1 MSRSMLTDSDRVL
14 DPEPLGAIQ
23 WRVVLLLVLAFVLEG
38 FDLQVV
44 AFASPTI
51 VAEWGISKQSLGP
64 AMAASLVGMII
75 GSAIGGRL
83 GDRTGRRPTVVGS
96 IAIFAAATLLTAWT
110 GSVNQIAVLRMI
122 AGLGFGAA
130 QTSAMA
136 LLAEWLPTNT
146 RSRVISAVVVSVP
159 GGGML
164 GAALCAWLIP
174 AAGWRA
180 AFVAGGMLP
189 ALLALLLL
197 LYLPESPSFL
207 RLREGDPAARLTN
220 RAAVRQ
226 LLSAPY
232 LATTLGLAVAF
243 FSNLAAS
250 YAFFSWIPLMVAA
263 MHYPVA
269 AGIRGSFFFNLF
281 GAVGVLCGA
290 RAFARWSPKRA
301 LFVFVA
307 AGLVAMLS
315 LALSLRGLTT
325 VGTPTA
331 TDAVLLMTLLSLAGV
346 GTVGVQA
353 GLYGLAATV
362 YPTWC
367 RATGIGVAG
376 SVGRVGAI
384 VSAYG
389 GGAILSLA
397 SGVNVFLVIVMLLF
411 GVTGLGIWLVSPGD
425 RFP

>member
-1 MSRSMLTDSDRVL
+1 VTDR
-14 DPEPLGAIQ
+14 DPLSAIQ
-23 WRVVLLLVLAFVLEG
+23 WRVLLLLVLAYVLEG

-44 AFASPTI
+44 AFASPSI

-75 GSAIGGRL
+75 GSALGGRL
-83 GDRTGRRPTVVGS
+83 GDRIGRRPTVVAS
-96 IAIFAAATLLTAWT
+96 IAIFSGATLLTAWA
-110 GSVNQIAVLRMI
+110 GSVDQIAVLRLV

-130 QTSAMA
+130 LTSAMA
-136 LLAEWLPTNT
+136 LLAEWLPTRI
-146 RSRVISAVVVSVP
+146 RSRVVSVVVVSVP

-180 AFVAGGMLP
+180 AFVAGGALP
-189 ALLALLLL
+189 GVLALLQLL
-197 LYLPESPSFL
+197 HLPESPGFL
-207 RLREGDPAARLTN
+207 SLREAGPGQRTN
-220 RAAVRQ
+220 RAALRQ

-232 LATTLGLAVAF
+232 IKTTVGLAIAF

-250 YAFFSWIPLMVAA
+250 YAFFSWIPLLVSALR
-263 MHYPVA
+263 YPAA

-281 GAVGVLCGA
+281 GAVGVLVGA
-290 RAFARWSPKRA
+290 RTFARWNPTRG

-307 AGLVAMLS
+307 VGLFSMLA

-325 VGTPTA
+325 VTAPTSA
-331 TDAVLLMTLLSLAGV
+331 DLVLLMTLLSLAGV
-346 GTVGVQA
+346 GVVGVQA
-353 GLYGLAATV
+353 GLYGLASSV

-367 RATGIGVAG
+367 RATGVGVAG
-376 SVGRVGAI
+376 SFGRVGAI
-384 VSAYG
+384 LSAYG

-397 SGVNVFLVIVMLLF
+397 SGVHVFLVIAALLF
-411 GVTGLGIWLVSPGD
+411 VVSGVGIWLVGSPSEPLPVAP
-425 RFP
+425 RAC